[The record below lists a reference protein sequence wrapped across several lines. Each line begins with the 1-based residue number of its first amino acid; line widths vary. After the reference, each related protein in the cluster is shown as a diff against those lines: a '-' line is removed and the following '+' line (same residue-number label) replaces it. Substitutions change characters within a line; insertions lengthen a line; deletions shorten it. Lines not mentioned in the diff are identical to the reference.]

1 VIITGGVGAAGL
13 STGFWSIKVM
23 SVATRKKVNVLPY
36 LLIFPAFV
44 LILLFKAYP
53 ILSTLIEGFR
63 NRGAWTLS
71 VYQRVF
77 IDPSFWNALWITI
90 KINLV
95 MIPFQVFLAFLMA
108 LLVNVMVRG
117 IGVFRTIY
125 YLPVTISLTV
135 ATILWNMMFSPN
147 SGIINSLLGLI
158 HIPPQGFLISTS
170 QALWSIVVIA
180 SWKGVGYWMM
190 FLLAGLKNIDSAIYE
205 SARIDGANWLV
216 TITRITIPMIKKV
229 ILFVLVANTTA
240 NVLLFVPMQMITM
253 GGPEGSTN
261 VLMYEAY
268 KSAFKFADRPR
279 SAVMVTVLLLIIIII
294 CVAQFKLL
302 NEKDDGALTGK

>member
-1 VIITGGVGAAGL
+1 MVPVAA
-13 STGFWSIKVM
+13 
-23 SVATRKKVNVLPY
+23 RKKVNWLPY

-53 ILSTLIEGFR
+53 ILSTLIDGFR
-63 NRGAWTLS
+63 NRGSWTLS
-71 VYQRVF
+71 VYQRVLV
-77 IDPSFWNALWITI
+77 DPSFWNALWITI

-108 LLVNVMVRG
+108 LLVNVTVRG

-158 HIPPQGFLISTS
+158 HIPPQGFLISTG

-216 TITRITIPMIKKV
+216 TVTRITVPMIRKV

-268 KSAFKFADRPR
+268 KSAFRFADRPR
-279 SAVMVTVLLLIIIII
+279 SAVMVTVLLLIIIIV

-302 NEKDDGALTGK
+302 NEKDNKTLTGK

>member
-1 VIITGGVGAAGL
+1 VVP
-13 STGFWSIKVM
+13 
-23 SVATRKKVNVLPY
+23 VAVRKKMNLLPY

-63 NRGAWTLS
+63 NRGNWTLS
-71 VYQRVF
+71 VYRRVLV
-77 IDPSFWNALWITI
+77 DPSFWNALWITI
-90 KINLV
+90 KINLA

-108 LLVNVMVRG
+108 LLVNVTVRG

-147 SGIINSLLGLI
+147 SGIINSLLGLV

-216 TITRITIPMIKKV
+216 TVTRITVPMIKKV

-268 KSAFKFADRPR
+268 KSAFRFADRPR
-279 SAVMVTVLLLIIIII
+279 SAVMVTVLLLIIVVI

-302 NEKDDGALTGK
+302 NEKDDRALVGK

>member
-1 VIITGGVGAAGL
+1 MGA
-13 STGFWSIKVM
+13 
-23 SVATRKKVNVLPY
+23 KVNHIAIQKKTHLLPY
-36 LLIFPAFV
+36 VLILPAFM

-53 ILSTLIEGFR
+53 IISTLIEGFK
-63 NRGAWTLS
+63 NQGSWTLS
-71 VYQRVF
+71 VYRRVLTDA
-77 IDPSFWNALWITI
+77 IFWNAVWITI

-95 MIPFQVFLAFLMA
+95 MIPFQVFLSFLMA
-108 LLVNVMVRG
+108 LLVNVTVRG
-117 IGVFRTIY
+117 ISVFRTIY

-147 SGIINSLLGLI
+147 SGIINSLLGLASI
-158 HIPPQGFLISTS
+158 QPQGFLISKG

-190 FLLAGLKNIDSAIYE
+190 FLLAGLKNIDASIYE

-216 TITRITIPMIKKV
+216 TIIRITLPMIKKV
-229 ILFVLVANTTA
+229 FLFVLVANTTA
-240 NVLLFVPMQMITM
+240 NVLLFVPMQMITN

-268 KSAFKFADRPR
+268 KSAFRFADRPR
-279 SAVMVTVLLLIIIII
+279 SAVMVTTLLLIIVLI
-294 CVAQFKLL
+294 CIAQFKLL
-302 NEKDDGALTGK
+302 NENDEAAVKG